1 MLGRSKRSR
10 KVNVEKIES
19 VKKVMKVVVFLGP
32 SLPVEEAEKILDD
45 VEYRPPAGRGDV
57 AGAVDEGFEIIG
69 LVDGVF
75 YQKTAVSHREILYA
89 LKKGVKVVGGSSIGA
104 LRACELDLY
113 GMIGVGKI
121 YRWYKQGIISADDEV
136 AVVFH
141 PNTYQPLSE
150 PLVNIRATLE
160 LLISRGMISKADG
173 EIIIESAKETPF
185 HLRNYSRIIQN
196 AIDKLG
202 RERAKSILELL
213 KRERVDQ
220 KRIDAIEVLKK
231 IRELTTINRSV

>member
-1 MLGRSKRSR
+1 
-10 KVNVEKIES
+10 
-19 VKKVMKVVVFLGP
+19 MKVVVFLGP
-32 SLPVEEAEKILDD
+32 SLPLEEAKKILDYAD
-45 VEYRPPAGRGDV
+45 YRPPAGRGDV
-57 AGAVDEGFEIIG
+57 AGVADEGFGIIG

-104 LRACELDLY
+104 LRACELDVY

-121 YRWYKQGIISADDEV
+121 YRWYREGIISADDEV
-136 AVVFH
+136 AVAFH

-160 LLISRGMISKADG
+160 VLISRGMISEDDRR
-173 EIIIESAKETPF
+173 IIIESAKEIPF
-185 HLRNYSRIIQN
+185 HLRNYSRIIQK

-202 RERAKSILELL
+202 RDRARGLLELL
-213 KRERVDQ
+213 RMERVDQ
-220 KRIDAIEVLKK
+220 KRIDAIEVLNKVK
-231 IRELTTINRSV
+231 ELAAIDTSV

>member
-1 MLGRSKRSR
+1 
-10 KVNVEKIES
+10 
-19 VKKVMKVVVFLGP
+19 
-32 SLPVEEAEKILDD
+32 
-45 VEYRPPAGRGDV
+45 
-57 AGAVDEGFEIIG
+57 
-69 LVDGVF
+69 
-75 YQKTAVSHREILYA
+75 
-89 LKKGVKVVGGSSIGA
+89 
-104 LRACELDLY
+104 LDLY
-113 GMIGVGKI
+113 GMIGVGNI
-121 YRWYKQGIISADDEV
+121 YRWYKQGVISADDEV

-202 RERAKSILELL
+202 RERAKFILELL